1 MMCEKEV
8 RIENR
13 NGLHA
18 RPAAEI
24 VKAASR
30 FRAEVTIRRD
40 DMEVNGKSIMGVM
53 MLAAEYGTTLWL
65 RASGED
71 AEQAVEAIATLVAS
85 RFGERD
91 A

>member
-1 MMCEKEV
+1 MICEREV

-24 VKAASR
+24 VKAASK
-30 FRAEVTIRRD
+30 FRSEVTIRRD

-53 MLAAEYGTTLWL
+53 MLAAEYGSTLSL
-65 RASGED
+65 RANGED
-71 AEQAVEAIATLVAS
+71 AEQAVEALVALVAS
-85 RFGERD
+85 RFGEKD